1 MPMSSA
7 GQPGQSR
14 AAWFGFLVAA
24 LIAGAAIP
32 GQGRVNSEL
41 ATEVDDPFLA
51 ALISFGTGLLL
62 MLAIA
67 FLTPR
72 GRRSLAEVRPALR
85 RGEVRWWYLLAGFVG
100 GYFVLT
106 QSLTIGVIGVAV
118 FTVAV
123 VTGQTLGGLLWD
135 RVGLGP
141 AGRKRLNVVRVFGAM
156 LTVLA
161 VLWTVSPQ
169 MDGFESGWAWL
180 LLVIFP
186 LTAGFTNSAQQA
198 LNGRQTAAYGSPIPA
213 TLINFVAGTLLLLVA
228 YLVKLLVTGAGEALP
243 AAPWYYLGGPLGCVF
258 IGLGAVLVTRVGV
271 LLAAMGMIAG
281 QLTGSLLMDVVVPAP
296 GTIIAPATVL
306 GTLLTLVAVV
316 IASLPDIR
324 RRR

>member
-1 MPMSSA
+1 MNTV
-7 GQPGQSR
+7 GQPGHSR
-14 AAWFGFLVAA
+14 LAWFGFLLASLA
-24 LIAGAAIP
+24 AGAAIP
-32 GQGRVNSEL
+32 GQGRINSEL
-41 ATEVDDPFLA
+41 ATEVDDAFLA
-51 ALISFGTGLLL
+51 ALISFSTGLVL
-62 MLAIA
+62 MLGIA

-72 GRRSLAEVRPALR
+72 GRRTLGQVRPAIR
-85 RGEVRWWYLLAGFVG
+85 RGDVQGWYLLAGCVG

-106 QSLTIGVIGVAV
+106 QSLTIGMIGVAV

-123 VTGQTLGGLLWD
+123 VTGQTVGGLLWD
-135 RVGLGP
+135 RIGLGP
-141 AGRKRLNVVRVFGAM
+141 AGRKRLNPVRVFGAL

-169 MDGFESGWAWL
+169 IGGYQSGWGWL

-213 TLINFVAGTLLLLVA
+213 TLINFIAGTLILLLA
-228 YLVKLLVTGAGEALP
+228 YLVKVLVTGAGESLP
-243 AAPWYYLGGPLGCVF
+243 VAPWYYLGGPLGCIF

-281 QLTGSLLMDVVVPAP
+281 QLTGSLVMDLVVPAP
-296 GTIIAPATVL
+296 GALVTTSTILGTVL
-306 GTLLTLVAVV
+306 TLLAVFV
-316 IASLPDIR
+316 ASLPDIR
-324 RRR
+324 RGR

>member
-1 MPMSSA
+1 MSA
-7 GQPGQSR
+7 VDQSR
-14 AAWFGFLVAA
+14 RSFAAWVGFLLTAVA
-24 LIAGAAIP
+24 AGAAIP
-32 GQGRVNSEL
+32 SQGRVNSEL
-41 ATEVDDPFLA
+41 TAEVDDPFLA
-51 ALISFGTGLLL
+51 ALISFSTGLIL

-67 FLTPR
+67 GLTPR
-72 GRRSLAEVRPALR
+72 GRRTLREVRPALR
-85 RGEVRWWYLLAGFVG
+85 RGEVRWWYLLAGCIG
-100 GYFVLT
+100 GYFVLA
-106 QSLTIGVIGVAV
+106 QSLTIGIIGVAV

-135 RVGLGP
+135 RIGLGP
-141 AGRKRLNVVRVFGAM
+141 AGRKRLNTVRVLGAL

-169 MDGFESGWAWL
+169 LSGHTGAWTWL
-180 LLVIFP
+180 LLVIVP

-198 LNGRQTAAYGSPIPA
+198 LNGRQSAAYGSPIPA
-213 TLINFVAGTLLLLVA
+213 TLINFIAGTAVLVLA
-228 YLVKLLVTGAGEALP
+228 YLVKLLVSGAGEALP
-243 AAPWYYLGGPLGCVF
+243 STPWFYLGGPLGCVF

-281 QLTGSLLMDVVVPAP
+281 QLIGSLMLDLVAPAP
-296 GTIIAPATVL
+296 GTVITTATVL

-324 RRR
+324 RTR